1 MVDLFSEENRR
12 NPYPLY
18 AQIRAASPV
27 FHEPASDIWMLYDY
41 DSVRRA
47 LTDPETFSSE
57 VSLPPSRT
65 YEWLVFADPPRHSK
79 LRGLILRAFTPRAV
93 AALEPRIRELSAQL
107 LGRPAARGQIELCSE
122 YSVPLPLMVIAE
134 MLGAPHA
141 DLPRFRHWSDVILEL
156 SYTLGVPPQRAD
168 KAVLAFTAVSDEMAE
183 YVDALLEQRR
193 KDPQDDLLSR
203 LAAAEMDGQR
213 LTNREILGFFQL
225 LLVAGHE
232 TTTNLINN
240 AVLCFLEHPEQLAR
254 VRQQPALLESAIE
267 EVLRFRSPVQA
278 MFRVT
283 RQAVEL
289 RGQTI
294 PAGRLVM
301 PWIGSANRDPAQFA
315 EPEQFD
321 VTRTP
326 NTHIAFGHGI
336 HFCLGAAL
344 SRLEARVALGDILQ
358 RLPDP
363 AFAEGPNWEPRAA
376 LHVHGPARLLLRFAA
391 P

>member
-1 MVDLFSEENRR
+1 MLDLFSADNRR
-12 NPYPLY
+12 NPYPVY
-18 AQIRAASPV
+18 EQIRAASPV
-27 FHEPASDIWMLYDY
+27 FHDPESDAWMLYDY
-41 DSVRRA
+41 ESVRRA
-47 LTDPETFSSE
+47 LTDAETFSSE
-57 VSLPPSRT
+57 VSPPPSRT
-65 YEWLVFADPPRHSK
+65 YEWMVFADPPRHSK

-93 AALEPRIRELSAQL
+93 AALEPRIRELSGQL
-107 LGRPAARGQIELCSE
+107 LTACVGRGEIELCSDFA
-122 YSVPLPLMVIAE
+122 VPLPLMVIAE
-134 MLGAPHA
+134 LLGAPPA
-141 DLPRFRHWSDVILEL
+141 DLPRFRRWSDVILEL
-156 SYTLGVPPQRAD
+156 SYTLGGPPERAER
-168 KAVLAFTAVSDEMAE
+168 AVLAFSVVSDEME
-183 YVDALLEQRR
+183 RYVDELLEQRR
-193 KDPQDDLLSR
+193 ARPLDDLLSG
-203 LAAAEMDGQR
+203 LVAAEVDGER

-254 VRQQPALLESAIE
+254 VREQPRLLEPAIE

-289 RGQTI
+289 RGQRI

-315 EPEQFD
+315 DPDRFD

-326 NTHIAFGHGI
+326 NAHIAFGHGI

-344 SRLEARVALGDILQ
+344 SRLEARIALGDLLQ
-358 RLPDP
+358 RLPDL
-363 AFAEGPNWEPRAA
+363 AFAEEGDWQPRAP
-376 LHVHGPARLLLRFAA
+376 LHVHGPARLLLRFT
-391 P
+391 PP